1 MNKFFKY
8 IIVIVLVF
16 AGYEV
21 FSQPPASF
29 RSSSITPNRKLNA
42 IRDTYIDRQLDLN
55 DEQKAKF
62 WPLYRRYNQEI
73 TEVRSLKRQNLIEN
87 KSKNQM
93 EKDIEF
99 GQQILDIKKRY
110 NQEFLKVIPADKVNK
125 MYRSERE
132 FTDEMIKRLG
142 ETPDK

>member
-1 MNKFFKY
+1 MNKLFKY

-16 AGYEV
+16 AGHEV

-29 RSSSITPNRKLNA
+29 RSGGLTPSKKLNA
-42 IRDTYIDRQLDLN
+42 IRDSYIDRQLDLT

-87 KSKNQM
+87 KSKDQM